1 MLRSLRP
8 LLVAAAVAAL
18 PAAAHAQAPNL
29 SGTWALDAG
38 KSDLGP
44 MAQMMGGETP
54 KITMV
59 IEHKEPQVLLKTTT
73 ETSRGGRTMEQS
85 LTTDGKEVTTTG
97 ARGGS
102 ATASARWDGKNLVI
116 TTKRTMQQGEL
127 TQIQTMI
134 LSADGKTLTIDGKAA
149 TPMGDIT
156 TTQVFVK
163 Q

>member
-1 MLRSLRP
+1 MFRSLRP
-8 LLVAAAVAAL
+8 FVVAAAVAVL
-18 PAAAHAQAPNL
+18 PAAVQAQAPNF

-59 IEHKEPQVLLKTTT
+59 IEHKEPQVVIKTTT
-73 ETSRGGRTMEQS
+73 ETSRGARTNEQT
-85 LTTDGKEVTTTG
+85 LTTDGKEITSTG

-102 ATASARWDGKNLVI
+102 STASAKWDGKNLVL

-127 TQIQTMI
+127 TQVQTMI

-156 TTQVFVK
+156 TTQVFIK